1 MGSGSKPGQI
11 RRRKAAVGVVSSATV
26 LVTDGHLR
34 SSLAVVRSLGR
45 AGYRVCVCAA
55 TQRSLAGASRHVAER
70 AVVPGALAEP
80 QRHADTVAELVR
92 RWSVDLLFPMSEE
105 SMLALLPASPR
116 MPGVRIPFA
125 SLGAFCRASDKEA
138 VMTLASSLG
147 IAVPEQRKID
157 SARRLRGLDVSML
170 GFPLVLKPARSV
182 AGEGAD
188 RVKMGVTY
196 ADDVASLERQV
207 RAMPAAGFPLL
218 LQRRIE
224 GRGLG
229 IFLLIWEGRVLAQ
242 FSHRRIR
249 EKPPSGG
256 VSVCAESIAMDDETL
271 AQSRAL
277 LEALHWSGPAMVEF
291 KQDRATGRHYLME
304 INGRFWGSL
313 QLAIDAGVDF
323 PALLA
328 AAALG
333 EPTAPVTHYEVGV
346 CTHWW
351 WGEVDHLIARLRG
364 RADAPGL
371 GSRAA
376 AVRAFLLPGRDVRNE
391 VLRLDDPRPF
401 VRETLEW
408 LHGR

>member
-1 MGSGSKPGQI
+1 MGAVPT
-11 RRRKAAVGVVSSATV
+11 RRPTRVVVVVRSATV
-26 LVTDGHLR
+26 LVTDGNLR
-34 SSLAVVRSLGR
+34 PSLAVVRSLGH
-45 AGYRVCVCAA
+45 AGYRVCVCAPGA
-55 TQRSLAGASRHVAER
+55 HSLAGSSRHVAEH
-70 AVVPGALAEP
+70 AVVPSALAEP
-80 QRHADTVAELVR
+80 GRYADAVAQLTR

-105 SMLALLPASPR
+105 SMLSILPAAPR
-116 MPGVRIPFA
+116 MAGVRIPFA
-125 SLGAFCRASDKEA
+125 SLAAFRRASDKAA
-138 VMTLASSLG
+138 VMSLASSLG
-147 IAVPEQRKID
+147 IAVPEQQILE
-157 SARRLRGLDVSML
+157 SVGALRDLDVSLL

-182 AGEGAD
+182 AGEGGD

-196 ADDVASLERQV
+196 ADDAASLERQV

-218 LQRRIE
+218 LQRRVE
-224 GRGLG
+224 GPGTG
-229 IFLLIWEGRVLAQ
+229 IFLLIWEGLALAQ

-256 VSVCAESIAMDDETL
+256 VSVCAESVGMDHEAL

-277 LEALHWSGPAMVEF
+277 LDTLHWCGPAMIEF

-323 PALLA
+323 PVLLA

-333 EPTAPVTHYEVGV
+333 ESPPPVTRYDVGV

-364 RADAPGL
+364 RADAPGM
-371 GSRAA
+371 GSRAT
-376 AVRAFLLPGRDVRNE
+376 AVRAFLLPGWGVRNE

-401 VRETLEW
+401 LRETLEW
-408 LHGR
+408 LHRR

>member
-1 MGSGSKPGQI
+1 MG
-11 RRRKAAVGVVSSATV
+11 AAAPREPVPAAGVGEVSSATV

-34 SSLAVVRSLGR
+34 PSLAVVRSLGR

-55 TQRSLAGASRHVAER
+55 TKRSLAGASRHVFEQ

-80 QRHADTVAELVR
+80 ERYADAVAELVR

-125 SLGAFCRASDKEA
+125 SLHAFCRASDKEA

-207 RAMPAAGFPLL
+207 RAMPATAFPLL

-224 GRGLG
+224 GPGVG
-229 IFLLIWEGRVLAQ
+229 IFLIVWKGRLLAQ

-256 VSVCAESIAMDDETL
+256 VSVCAESIAMDDAAL

-291 KQDRATGRHYLME
+291 KQDRATGRRYLME

-313 QLAIDAGVDF
+313 QLAVDAGVDF

-333 EPTAPVTHYEVGV
+333 EPPAPVTRYRVGV
-346 CTHWW
+346 RTHWW
-351 WGEVDHLIARLRG
+351 WGEVDHLVARLRG
-364 RADAPGL
+364 GTDAREI

-376 AVRAFLLPGRDVRNE
+376 AVCAFLLPGRGVRNE
-391 VLRLDDPRPF
+391 VFRLDDPRPF
-401 VRETLEW
+401 LRETFDW